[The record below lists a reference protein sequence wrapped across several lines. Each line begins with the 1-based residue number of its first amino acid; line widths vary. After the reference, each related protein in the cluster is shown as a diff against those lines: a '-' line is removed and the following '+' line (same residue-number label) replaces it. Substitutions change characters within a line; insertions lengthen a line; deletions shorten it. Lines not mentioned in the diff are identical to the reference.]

1 MELEKDTLK
10 KENWGGERENA
21 GREAFEPT
29 DDERANVELLSGYGV
44 PFEQI
49 AVIIRDGISL
59 STLRRHFPHELLKG
73 KAKANGQI
81 GRGLFQKAMSGD
93 TTAMIWWTKTQMK
106 WSETV
111 KNEITGLDGTE
122 LKNIQIT
129 FVKPDGSN

>member
-1 MELEKDTLK
+1 MELENEQVK
-10 KENWGGERENA
+10 KENWGGSRENS
-21 GREAFEPT
+21 GREPFEPT
-29 DDERANVELLSGYGV
+29 EDEQAHVELLSGYGV
-44 PFEQI
+44 PIEQI
-49 AVIIRDGISL
+49 AIVIRNGIGL
-59 STLRRHFPHELLKG
+59 STLRRHFSHELMKG

-111 KNEITGLDGTE
+111 KNEITGADGTE

-129 FVKPDGSN
+129 FVKPDGSH